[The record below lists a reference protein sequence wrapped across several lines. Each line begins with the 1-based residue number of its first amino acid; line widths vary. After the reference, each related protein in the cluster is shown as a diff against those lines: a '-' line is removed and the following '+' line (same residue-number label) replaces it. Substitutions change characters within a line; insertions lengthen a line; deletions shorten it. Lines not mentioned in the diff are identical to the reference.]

1 MEFASVT
8 EAIEWIHGESGA
20 RRKGEKH
27 ALDNMRALLRRLGD
41 PQERLR
47 MAHVAGTNGKG
58 STCAFL
64 ESALRACGLKTGL
77 YTSPYLCRYNE
88 RIRVGGR
95 SIPDAALTALASRVR
110 AEVDALAAEEVFC
123 TTFEIGTAVAFLY
136 FAEEQ
141 VDAAVIEVGLGGR
154 FDPTNVIA
162 PRVSV
167 IAAIGLDH
175 TAILGDTV
183 GQIAFEKAGIIKPG
197 VPVAVY
203 PLEEEA
209 LAPVLAKC
217 AETGSRLLRTADIPM
232 RDIVETE
239 RGAAFT
245 ADFPAFGTMRLEIA
259 LVGRHQLDNA
269 RLAVAALS
277 LLREQG
283 WDLPADGVRR
293 GVALARWPGRLEW
306 LDGNTLIDGAHNPQ
320 GAASLA
326 AYAGKYL
333 GGRRRVLVTGMM
345 KDKQIDACADILA
358 PAFDEIVATRVD
370 YPRAAST
377 AELRGVYAARGALC
391 RGADTVAE
399 ALALARQAA
408 GEDGVVVV
416 AGSLYVAGE
425 ARILL
430 TGGEEL

>member
-1 MEFASVT
+1 MEFANVN
-8 EAIEWIHGESGA
+8 EAINWIHGESGA

-27 ALDNMRALLRRLGD
+27 ALDNMRALLARLGD
-41 PQERLR
+41 PQEKMRLL
-47 MAHVAGTNGKG
+47 HVAGTNGKG

-64 ESALRACGLKTGL
+64 ESALRASGMKTGL

-88 RIRVGGR
+88 RIRVAGR
-95 SIPDAALTALASRVR
+95 CIPDGDLTRLAARIR
-110 AEVDALAAEEVFC
+110 AEVEALAREEIFC
-123 TTFEIGTAVAFLY
+123 TTFEIGTAIAFLY
-136 FAEEQ
+136 FSEER

-154 FDPTNVIA
+154 FDPTNVITPA
-162 PRVSV
+162 VSV

-175 TAILGDTV
+175 TAILGDTI
-183 GQIAFEKAGIIKPG
+183 GQIAFEKAGIIKPD

-209 LAPVLAKC
+209 LAPVREKC
-217 AETGSRLLRTADIPM
+217 RETGSELLRTADIPL
-232 RDIVETE
+232 RDLEETA

-245 ADFPAFGTMRLEIA
+245 CVFPGFGEMCLEIG
-259 LVGRHQLDNA
+259 LVGHHQIHNA

-277 LLREQG
+277 LLRGRG
-283 WDLPADGVRR
+283 WDLPAEAVRR
-293 GVALARWPGRLEW
+293 GVAQARWPGRLEW
-306 LDGNTLIDGAHNPQ
+306 LDGDTLIDGAHNPQ

-326 AYAGKYL
+326 EYMGRWQT
-333 GGRRRVLVTGMM
+333 GRRRVLVTGMM
-345 KDKQIDACADILA
+345 KDKQIDRCADLLA
-358 PAFDEIVATRVD
+358 PVFDEIVVTRVE

-377 AELRGVYAARGALC
+377 AEIRAIYEARGSVCREAQSVPAALS
-391 RGADTVAE
+391 
-399 ALALARQAA
+399 LAREIA
-408 GEDGVVVV
+408 GPGGLVVV